1 MASDM
6 DFFFFDYKTL
16 EPTMQMPRSIHNLLN
31 ALILLTLSMFFHM
44 IAVIMIFMPL
54 TMMFLT
60 MMT

>member
-54 TMMFLT
+54 TMMT
-60 MMT
+60 